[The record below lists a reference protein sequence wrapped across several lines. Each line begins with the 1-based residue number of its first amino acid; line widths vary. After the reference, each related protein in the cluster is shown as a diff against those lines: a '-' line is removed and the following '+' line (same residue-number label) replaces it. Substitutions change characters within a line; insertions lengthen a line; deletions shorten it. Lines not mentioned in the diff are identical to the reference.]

1 MVLYQEMKLGGEVS
15 LSLLFIYLFIYIFL
29 FHLLFCILLLLAKAD
44 EATRANVIMGDVSD
58 TLEILL
64 AAGGDDHKMLTEE
77 EQKDNDV
84 SRLSYTEE
92 DKTVIFIYKGAADPA
107 RRLCKFLQD
116 KRNAFGYSTFEVQYC
131 LQKTNAPT
139 IIIFADVSHMSR
151 TKDLRNRQKTVL
163 LKKSGVTVGESIA
176 KNYTEVETMA
186 PCVQKYCKVYA
197 EDLARRTGLSSK
209 YLPPAMTMN
218 VLLNPLFGLQ
228 SKIIGTGL
236 LKRLQYA
243 RARSSTYHYHC
254 LN

>member
-1 MVLYQEMKLGGEVS
+1 M
-15 LSLLFIYLFIYIFL
+15 
-29 FHLLFCILLLLAKAD
+29 LLAKAD

-64 AAGGDDHKMLTEE
+64 AAGGDDYKMLTEE

-84 SRLSYTEE
+84 SKLSYTEE
-92 DKTVIFIYKGAADPA
+92 DKTAIRHYEGAVDPA
-107 RRLCKFLQD
+107 RRLCMFLQD
-116 KRNAFGYSTFEVQYC
+116 KRNAFGYSTFELQLC
-131 LQKTNAPT
+131 LQKTNGPT
-139 IIIFADVSHMSR
+139 IIIYADVSHMSR
-151 TKDLRNRQKTVL
+151 TKDLQNRQKTVL

-176 KNYTEVETMA
+176 KNYTKVETMA
-186 PCVQKYCKVYA
+186 PCVQKYCEVYV

-236 LKRLQYA
+236 LNCLQYV
-243 RARSSTYHYHC
+243 RARSSKYHYHS
-254 LN
+254 LNYYVFDSSLTYEKIKPGLL